1 MWVPKER
8 PIRFDSYKPMHPRN
22 NHYQDYRGI
31 TVIGDITIIAVIA
44 IIATMV
50 NNETICSIVITTII
64 PYITRSGYT

>member
-1 MWVPKER
+1 
-8 PIRFDSYKPMHPRN
+8 MHPSN
-22 NHYQDYRGI
+22 NHYRDYRGI

-64 PYITRSGYT
+64 PYITRSGYS